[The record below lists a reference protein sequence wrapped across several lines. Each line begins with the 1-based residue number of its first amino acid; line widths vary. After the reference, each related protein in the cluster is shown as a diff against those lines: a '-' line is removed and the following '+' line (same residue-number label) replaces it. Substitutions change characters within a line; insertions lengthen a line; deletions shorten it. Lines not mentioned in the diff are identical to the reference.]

1 MKEEEPP
8 VGACMNVCMCVR
20 ACVCVCVDGVV
31 KEKESMQHQEMT

>member
-8 VGACMNVCMCVR
+8 VSACMNVC
-20 ACVCVCVDGVV
+20 VCVSVCVVGVV